1 MSLFPHPYLFFSSVN
16 APPLSL
22 SLASGLD
29 CVMTINYYY
38 YYYYDHFIIS
48 AVQCATQRLKSAR

>member
-1 MSLFPHPYLFFSSVN
+1 MSLFPHLYLIFSSVN
-16 APPLSL
+16 APPSL

-38 YYYYDHFIIS
+38 YYYYYDHFIIS
-48 AVQCATQRLKSAR
+48 AVHKD

>member
-1 MSLFPHPYLFFSSVN
+1 MSLFPHLYLIFSSVN
-16 APPLSL
+16 APPL

-48 AVQCATQRLKSAR
+48 AVHKD